1 MNQKIAT
8 RGRNL
13 GRAGTARRP
22 LPATVSLPLKRDDG
36 GRCLPY
42 QYLKGVFATVSHR
55 LPMNLRP
62 EAVPVLPLPPGEGG
76 PKGRVRE
83 RPPGS
88 GAQFVAGARPG
99 GLSPSLFA
107 RTRFFAHLALLLL
120 LLLPLGATHAQSVS
134 ITPGTA
140 PGTSTPMPTTDYSE
154 DHDDLSVKVM
164 GGQIVIRRAY
174 MDKQWYANRAWAPL
188 KLTFDSI
195 DGSVKEISGLSN
207 VYKKT
212 ADGVYTFGKRLYI
225 RQTATG
231 FRWANRTG
239 DWIDYDAQGN
249 ITAYGGR
256 NDVKVSFEYQT
267 TNGVSRLTGLFDHFG
282 TKVLT
287 FIYTGNQ
294 LTAIQDYT
302 NRKVQYAYNLDGNL
316 TQVID
321 VLGNIWTYV
330 YTVNEFT
337 DQQCKTQYEYDSG
350 SGQIIKIFDQCT
362 PIIVRDGFRLTSR
375 TDPEGRI
382 LTQSYAA
389 NGFNAGQ
396 TQADGSKLQY
406 SYDYDKAKKQH
417 YVKETSP
424 AGKVTERWYDA
435 DGNRIR
441 EVINGRTTSTLIV
454 EPRRRTETNER
465 GLITIYE
472 LDEWDNPTMMT
483 YPDNTTVSYSY
494 DPLYSNVTQMT
505 DERGI
510 ITKYDYDPKGN
521 LIKLT
526 EAYGL
531 AEQRITEYAYDP
543 YGNKTQEKRLG
554 DANTQETTL
563 TYEYDTKG
571 NATST
576 TDPEGNKTAYTYDVM
591 GNALT
596 KLDALNKI
604 WTKAYDAMGHPTSEK
619 NPLGHISQYQYDKVG
634 RRIKVIDA
642 LNNITQ
648 YAYDARDNLTTITD
662 PYNKTIQSIYN
673 AENQKT
679 QITDREGKIQRH
691 EYDLNGRLVKTI
703 DGNNNTAIYFY
714 GDAQTGLEGLLIKTI
729 YPTFT

>member
-8 RGRNL
+8 RGRNP
-13 GRAGTARRP
+13 GRAGTAHRP

-42 QYLKGVFATVSHR
+42 QYLKGVFAT
-55 LPMNLRP
+55 
-62 EAVPVLPLPPGEGG
+62 E
-76 PKGRVRE
+76 
-83 RPPGS
+83 
-88 GAQFVAGARPG
+88 
-99 GLSPSLFA
+99 LSLSLFA

-140 PGTSTPMPTTDYSE
+140 PGTSTPIPTTDYSE

-174 MDKQWYANRAWAPL
+174 LDKQWYLNRAWAPL

-543 YGNKTQEKRLG
+543 YGNRLTEKRLG
-554 DANTQETTL
+554 DANTQEAIF
-563 TYEYDTKG
+563 TYDYDTRG
-571 NATST
+571 NVIRITN
-576 TDPEGNKTAYTYDVM
+576 PETNPTAYTYDVM

-596 KLDALNKI
+596 KLDTRGKT
-604 WTKAYDAMGHPTSEK
+604 WTKTYDVAGHLISEK
-619 NPLGHISQYQYDKVG
+619 NPLLHTIQYQYDKVG
-634 RRIKVIDA
+634 RCIKTIDA
-642 LNNITQ
+642 LNNVTQ
-648 YAYDARDNLTTITD
+648 YAYDARDNLIAITD
-662 PYNKTIQSIYN
+662 ANIKTLQYTYNSEGQKIQVID
-673 AENQKT
+673 Q
-679 QITDREGKIQRH
+679 EGKIQRY
-691 EYDLNGRLVKTI
+691 EYDLDGRLVKTI
-703 DGNNNTAIYFY
+703 DC
-714 GDAQTGLEGLLIKTI
+714 QSS
-729 YPTFT
+729 